1 MKVNEGY
8 YICQPAFTLSPPIF
22 ENFNRY
28 FRYSAFVKRLR
39 FPLFRVYPAT
49 DHGRIGNQSAA
60 REKPAHIIRYRSD
73 KLEALTRPR
82 MVHRERERMERLP
95 RKTRFIFSL

>member
-8 YICQPAFTLSPPIF
+8 YICQPALTLPPLIF

-28 FRYSAFVKRLR
+28 FRHSAFVKRLR
-39 FPLFRVYPAT
+39 FPLFGVYPAT

-60 REKPAHIIRYRSD
+60 HQKPAHIIR
-73 KLEALTRPR
+73 
-82 MVHRERERMERLP
+82 
-95 RKTRFIFSL
+95 